1 MRNEIG
7 RKVDEFRLEAE
18 KLIRQKRRATKD
30 VPARN
35 TGSYDDIN
43 SPLAAI
49 GEELVDTI
57 EDLETALN
65 QLSEM
70 TEEKI
75 AQHPVASVAVAFAIG
90 VLIGRL
96 SKNQE

>member
-18 KLIRQKRRATKD
+18 KLIRQKRRPAKD
-30 VPARN
+30 IPARN

-49 GEELVDTI
+49 GEELEDTI

-75 AQHPVASVAVAFAIG
+75 AQHPIASIAVAFAIG

-96 SKNQE
+96 SKSQE

>member
-18 KLIRQKRRATKD
+18 KLIRQKRKPAKD
-30 VPARN
+30 VSTRN

-49 GEELVDTI
+49 GEELEDTI

-75 AQHPVASVAVAFAIG
+75 AQHSVASVAAAFAIG

-96 SKNQE
+96 SKSQE

>member
-18 KLIRQKRRATKD
+18 KLIRQKRRPAKD

-75 AQHPVASVAVAFAIG
+75 AQHPIASVAVAFAIG

-96 SKNQE
+96 TKSQE

>member
-18 KLIRQKRRATKD
+18 KLIRQKRRATKYAP
-30 VPARN
+30 VRN

-49 GEELVDTI
+49 GEELEDTI

-75 AQHPVASVAVAFAIG
+75 AQHPVASVAAAFAIG

>member
-18 KLIRQKRRATKD
+18 KLIRQKRKPAKD
-30 VPARN
+30 VPTGN
-35 TGSYDDIN
+35 TGSCDDIN

-49 GEELVDTI
+49 GEELEDTI

-75 AQHPVASVAVAFAIG
+75 AQHPIASVAVAFAIG

-96 SKNQE
+96 TKSQE

>member
-18 KLIRQKRRATKD
+18 KLIRQKRRSAKD

-35 TGSYDDIN
+35 TGSDDDMN

-49 GEELVDTI
+49 SEEI
-57 EDLETALN
+57 EEKIEELETALN
-65 QLSEM
+65 GLSEL

-75 AQHPVASVAVAFAIG
+75 ARHPLATVAMAFAIG

>member
-18 KLIRQKRRATKD
+18 KLIRQKRKPAKD

-49 GEELVDTI
+49 GEELEDTI

-75 AQHPVASVAVAFAIG
+75 AQHPVASVAAAFAIG

-96 SKNQE
+96 SKSQE

>member
-1 MRNEIG
+1 MRNEIA
-7 RKVDEFRLEAE
+7 RTVDKFRLEAE
-18 KLIRQKRRATKD
+18 KLIRQKRR
-30 VPARN
+30 PAKEVRTRN
-35 TGSYDDIN
+35 TGSYDDMN

-49 GEELVDTI
+49 GEEI
-57 EDLETALN
+57 EEKIEELETALSD
-65 QLSEM
+65 LSEL

-75 AQHPVASVAVAFAIG
+75 ARHPLATVAVAFAIG

>member
-1 MRNEIG
+1 MRNEIN
-7 RKVDEFRLEAE
+7 RKVNEFRLEAE
-18 KLIRQKRRATKD
+18 KLIRRKRRPTKD
-30 VPARN
+30 VPVRN

-49 GEELVDTI
+49 GEELEDTI
-57 EDLETALN
+57 EDLETTLN

-96 SKNQE
+96 SKNRE

>member
-1 MRNEIG
+1 
-7 RKVDEFRLEAE
+7 
-18 KLIRQKRRATKD
+18 
-30 VPARN
+30 
-35 TGSYDDIN
+35 
-43 SPLAAI
+43 LAAI
-49 GEELVDTI
+49 GEELEDII

-75 AQHPVASVAVAFAIG
+75 AQHPIASIAVAFAIG

-96 SKNQE
+96 SKSQE

>member
-1 MRNEIG
+1 MRNEIS

-18 KLIRQKRRATKD
+18 KLIRQKRRPAKD
-30 VPARN
+30 VPVRN

-49 GEELVDTI
+49 GEELEDTI

-65 QLSEM
+65 QLSET

-75 AQHPVASVAVAFAIG
+75 AQHPVASVAAAFAIG

-96 SKNQE
+96 SKSQE

>member
-1 MRNEIG
+1 M
-7 RKVDEFRLEAE
+7 
-18 KLIRQKRRATKD
+18 
-30 VPARN
+30 
-35 TGSYDDIN
+35 N

-49 GEELVDTI
+49 GEELEDTI

-65 QLSEM
+65 QLSKM

-75 AQHPVASVAVAFAIG
+75 AQHPIASVACAFAIG

-96 SKNQE
+96 TKSKE

>member
-1 MRNEIG
+1 MRNEIS

-18 KLIRQKRRATKD
+18 KLIRQKRRPAKD

-35 TGSYDDIN
+35 TGFYDDMN

-49 GEELVDTI
+49 GEEI
-57 EDLETALN
+57 EEKIEELETALSD
-65 QLSEM
+65 LSEL

-75 AQHPVASVAVAFAIG
+75 ARHPLATVAVAFAIG

>member
-1 MRNEIG
+1 MRNEID
-7 RKVDEFRLEAE
+7 RRVNEFRLEAE
-18 KLIRQKRRATKD
+18 KLISRNRRPAKD
-30 VPARN
+30 VPARKK
-35 TGSYDDIN
+35 GSYDDIN
-43 SPLAAI
+43 SPLAEI
-49 GEELVDTI
+49 GEELEDTI

>member
-1 MRNEIG
+1 MRNETS
-7 RKVDEFRLEAE
+7 RKVHEFRLEAE
-18 KLIRQKRRATKD
+18 KLIRQKRRPAKD

-35 TGSYDDIN
+35 TGSYDDLKL
-43 SPLAAI
+43 PLAAI
-49 GEELVDTI
+49 GENLQDTV

-75 AQHPVASVAVAFAIG
+75 AQHPIVSVVGAFAIG

-96 SKNQE
+96 TKS

>member
-1 MRNEIG
+1 MKDEIG
-7 RKVDEFRLEAE
+7 RKVDEFRLEAK
-18 KLIRQKRRATKD
+18 KLTRQKRRPAKD

-43 SPLAAI
+43 SPLAAL
-49 GEELVDTI
+49 GEELEDTI

-96 SKNQE
+96 SKSQE

>member
-18 KLIRQKRRATKD
+18 KLIRQKRRPTKD
-30 VPARN
+30 VPVRN

-49 GEELVDTI
+49 GEELEDTI
-57 EDLETALN
+57 EDLETSLN
-65 QLSEM
+65 KLSEM

-75 AQHPVASVAVAFAIG
+75 AQHPIASVAVAFAIG

>member
-18 KLIRQKRRATKD
+18 KLIRQKRKPAKD

-49 GEELVDTI
+49 GEELEDTI

-96 SKNQE
+96 SKSQG

>member
-18 KLIRQKRRATKD
+18 KLIRQKRKPAKD
-30 VPARN
+30 VPVRN

-49 GEELVDTI
+49 GEELEDTI

-75 AQHPVASVAVAFAIG
+75 AQHPVASVAAAFAIG

-96 SKNQE
+96 SKSQE

>member
-18 KLIRQKRRATKD
+18 KLIRQKRKPAKD

-49 GEELVDTI
+49 GEELEDII

-75 AQHPVASVAVAFAIG
+75 AQHPIASIAVAFAIG

-96 SKNQE
+96 SKSQE

>member
-1 MRNEIG
+1 MQNEIG

-18 KLIRQKRRATKD
+18 KLIRQKRRPAKD

-49 GEELVDTI
+49 GEELEDTI

-75 AQHPVASVAVAFAIG
+75 AQHPIASVAVAFAIG

-96 SKNQE
+96 TKSQE

>member
-18 KLIRQKRRATKD
+18 KLIRQKRGPTKD
-30 VPARN
+30 VPVRN

-49 GEELVDTI
+49 GEELEDTI

>member
-18 KLIRQKRRATKD
+18 KLIRQKRRPTKD
-30 VPARN
+30 VPVRN

-49 GEELVDTI
+49 GEELEDTI
-57 EDLETALN
+57 EDLETSLK

>member
-18 KLIRQKRRATKD
+18 KLIRQKRKPAKD

-49 GEELVDTI
+49 GEELEDTI

-75 AQHPVASVAVAFAIG
+75 AQHPIASVAVAFAIG

-96 SKNQE
+96 TKSQE

>member
-18 KLIRQKRRATKD
+18 KLIRQKRRSGKD

-35 TGSYDDIN
+35 TGSYDDMN

-49 GEELVDTI
+49 SEEI
-57 EDLETALN
+57 EEKIEELETALSG
-65 QLSEM
+65 LSEL

-75 AQHPVASVAVAFAIG
+75 ARHPLATVAVAFAIG

>member
-18 KLIRQKRRATKD
+18 KLFRQKRRSIKD
-30 VPARN
+30 VPVRN
-35 TGSYDDIN
+35 TGSYADIN

-49 GEELVDTI
+49 GEELEDTI

>member
-1 MRNEIG
+1 MRNETS
-7 RKVDEFRLEAE
+7 RKVHEFRLEAE
-18 KLIRQKRRATKD
+18 KLIRQKRRPARD

-49 GEELVDTI
+49 GEELEDTI
-57 EDLETALN
+57 EDLETSLK

>member
-18 KLIRQKRRATKD
+18 KLIRQKRRPAKD

-49 GEELVDTI
+49 GEELEDTI

>member
-7 RKVDEFRLEAE
+7 RMVDEFRLEAE
-18 KLIRQKRRATKD
+18 KLISQNRRTAND
-30 VPARN
+30 VKARN
-35 TGSYDDIN
+35 TGSDDDIN
-43 SPLAAI
+43 SPLSAI
-49 GEELVDTI
+49 GEELEDTI
-57 EDLETALN
+57 EDLETVLN